1 MQISFEKAVEEN
13 KKSEEVVLMKNIAA
27 VERKTDPTV
36 EKVFN
41 FKEFTK
47 WWENYKK
54 NKYEAEKRIEDV
66 LREDKTTYLKTEI
79 MIEDFRRS
87 ALQN

>member
-1 MQISFEKAVEEN
+1 MQISFEEAVEEN
-13 KKSEEVVLMKNIAA
+13 KKSKEVVLAKKIVAI
-27 VERKTDPTV
+27 EKTDQEV

-47 WWENYKK
+47 WWEDYNK
-54 NKYEAEKRIEDV
+54 NKHELDEKIEDV
-66 LREDKTTYLKTEI
+66 LREAKTTYLKTEI
-79 MIEDFRRS
+79 MIEDFRRG